1 MQGGYNTF
9 THSPVS
15 AILPTYMNKGRLSLI
30 TVILVA
36 LVSFVVNHRS
46 HVSLL
51 GGGDEGSYIAC
62 GKLMSQALEF
72 VYSDQ
77 AAEVGKR
84 YLPAKNFVPE
94 AFRVHDAEVSPVQVV
109 SGWNKGFSFLSI
121 PFWWIAPD
129 NGWQFVTPLAGAI
142 SIITIYLIGVSVSGP
157 VTGVCA
163 ALLLATNWL
172 QLWYSRYPMTEVV
185 SQALILLMALC
196 AIRHHR
202 SERLVIVVAFS
213 ALASLSSFVHFANVP
228 MWFIL
233 GAAIS
238 LRRSPLDGMDIACVR
253 SLQIR
258 EFLGKLAIARER
270 LGGFIQTAL
279 LTIGVPFAVTV
290 GYWLLDPGIQRY
302 TRLGKKMATTSG
314 RFSRMLDAVVVR
326 LENLA
331 LFIQW
336 PIWILVGVA
345 IWLFIRDRGINR
357 KLWALLGGLALCS
370 FLVIISTGVGTPRV
384 LYVARRNVPIMYPVL
399 FLMSGVALYSISSQ
413 FKRRALGN
421 VLASSALIAVCALQ
435 LKAFAP
441 YSSLNQGKGMPEMA
455 NQIRQELRDRNDGHP
470 QFVVVPEMSAIF
482 KAGLRYVYGVPVISF
497 SEAVT
502 PDVLKLMLADGI
514 QLYILDDFARKI
526 APVVKSIPNAE
537 LTRISTHII
546 RWGHANQLG
555 PTAYPRISDRSN
567 LKFYLYKVDVKR

>member
-1 MQGGYNTF
+1 
-9 THSPVS
+9 
-15 AILPTYMNKGRLSLI
+15 MNKGRLSFI

-36 LVSFVVNHRS
+36 LASFVVNHRS

-84 YLPAKNFVPE
+84 YLPAKNFIPE
-94 AFRVHDAEVSPVQVV
+94 AFRVHNADISPVQVV

-129 NGWQFVTPLAGAI
+129 SGWQFVTPIAGAI
-142 SIITIYLIGVSVSGP
+142 SIIAIYLIGVTVSGP
-157 VTGVCA
+157 FTGLCA

-185 SQALILLMALC
+185 SQALILLMVLC
-196 AIRHHR
+196 AVRFYK
-202 SERLVIVVAFS
+202 SQRLVTLVLFS
-213 ALASLSSFVHFANVP
+213 ALASLSSFVHFANAP
-228 MWFIL
+228 MWIIL

-238 LRRSPLDGMDIACVR
+238 LQRNPLDGVDLALLCRMRV
-253 SLQIR
+253 R
-258 EFLGKLAIARER
+258 EFVAKLTFVRER
-270 LGGFIQTAL
+270 FGSFLQAGG
-279 LTIGVPFAVTV
+279 LTIGVPLAATV

-302 TRLGKKMATTSG
+302 TRLGKKMASTSS
-314 RFSRMLDAVVVR
+314 RFSRILDAIVVR
-326 LENLA
+326 FENLT
-331 LFIQW
+331 LFIEW
-336 PIWILVGVA
+336 PMWLLLGVA
-345 IWLFIRDRGINR
+345 VLLFVRNQAMAR
-357 KLWALLGGLALCS
+357 KFWVLLGGLALCS

-384 LYVARRNVPIMYPVL
+384 LYVARRNVPIVYPVL
-399 FLMSGVALYSISSQ
+399 FLISGVALNYIATRIR
-413 FKRRALGN
+413 RRALGQIFASG
-421 VLASSALIAVCALQ
+421 VLLTMCALQ
-435 LKAFAP
+435 LSAFAP

-455 NQIRQELRDRNDGHP
+455 SQIRAELQARNDGHP

-497 SEAVT
+497 SDEVT
-502 PDVLKLMLADGI
+502 PEALKRMLDDGI
-514 QLYILDDFARKI
+514 QLYVLDDFARKI
-526 APVVKSIPNAE
+526 TPVAKSIPNAE
-537 LTRISTHII
+537 LIRISTHII

-567 LKFYLYKVDVKR
+567 LKFYLYRVELKR

>member
-1 MQGGYNTF
+1 
-9 THSPVS
+9 
-15 AILPTYMNKGRLSLI
+15 MNKGRLSFI

-36 LVSFVVNHRS
+36 LASFVVNHRS

-84 YLPAKNFVPE
+84 YLPAKNFIPE
-94 AFRVHDAEVSPVQVV
+94 AFRVHNADISPVQVV

-129 NGWQFVTPLAGAI
+129 SGWQFVTPIAGAI
-142 SIITIYLIGVSVSGP
+142 SIIAIYLIGVTVSGP
-157 VTGVCA
+157 FTGLCA

-185 SQALILLMALC
+185 SQALILLMVLC
-196 AIRHHR
+196 AVRFYK
-202 SERLVIVVAFS
+202 SQRLVTLVLFS
-213 ALASLSSFVHFANVP
+213 ALASLSSFVHFANAP
-228 MWFIL
+228 MWIIL

-238 LRRSPLDGMDIACVR
+238 LQRNPRRSRPRPPMPNASSGIRGEAHLCQREVWKLPPSRRAYDRCAVSSDGWILAPR
-253 SLQIR
+253 SR
-258 EFLGKLAIARER
+258 NS
-270 LGGFIQTAL
+270 
-279 LTIGVPFAVTV
+279 TV
-290 GYWLLDPGIQRY
+290 YPPR
-302 TRLGKKMATTSG
+302 KKMASTSS
-314 RFSRMLDAVVVR
+314 RFSRILDAIVVR
-326 LENLA
+326 FENLT
-331 LFIQW
+331 LFIEW
-336 PIWILVGVA
+336 PMWLLLGVA
-345 IWLFIRDRGINR
+345 VLLFVRNQAMAR
-357 KLWALLGGLALCS
+357 KFWVLLGGLALCS

-384 LYVARRNVPIMYPVL
+384 LYVARRNVPIVYPVL
-399 FLMSGVALYSISSQ
+399 FLISGVALNYIATRIR
-413 FKRRALGN
+413 RRALGQIFASG
-421 VLASSALIAVCALQ
+421 VLLTMCALQ
-435 LKAFAP
+435 LSAFAP

-455 NQIRQELRDRNDGHP
+455 SQIRAELQARNDGHP

-497 SEAVT
+497 SDEVT
-502 PDVLKLMLADGI
+502 PEALKRMLDDGI
-514 QLYILDDFARKI
+514 QLYVLDDFARKI
-526 APVVKSIPNAE
+526 TPVAKSIPNAE
-537 LTRISTHII
+537 LIRISTHII

-567 LKFYLYKVDVKR
+567 LKFYLYRVELKR

>member
-1 MQGGYNTF
+1 ME
-9 THSPVS
+9 
-15 AILPTYMNKGRLSLI
+15 KGRLSLI
-30 TVILVA
+30 VVILVA
-36 LVSFVVNHRS
+36 LVSFFVNYRS

-72 VYSDQ
+72 VYGDQ

-84 YLPAKNFVPE
+84 YLSAKHFVPE
-94 AFRVHDAEVSPVQVV
+94 AFRVHNEDVSPVQVV
-109 SGWNKGFSFLSI
+109 SGWNKGFSFFSI

-129 NGWQFVTPLAGAI
+129 NGWQFVTPIAGAI
-142 SIITIYLIGVSVSGP
+142 SILTIYLIGVTVSGP
-157 VTGVCA
+157 FTGVCA

-185 SQALILLMALC
+185 SQALILLMVLC
-196 AIRHHR
+196 AVRLYKSHR
-202 SERLVIVVAFS
+202 LMPLVLFC
-213 ALASLSSFVHFANVP
+213 ALASLSSFVHFANAP
-228 MWFIL
+228 MWIIL

-238 LRRSPLDGMDIACVR
+238 LRRIPLEKGDLSLLR
-253 SLQIR
+253 SLRIR
-258 EFLGKLAIARER
+258 ECVAKLCLVKDKLGS
-270 LGGFIQTAL
+270 FFNTAL
-279 LTIGVPFAVTV
+279 LTLGVPFVATV

-302 TRLGKKMATTSG
+302 TRLGKKMASTSG
-314 RFSRMLDAVVVR
+314 RFSRIFDAVAVR

-336 PIWILVGVA
+336 PMWILVGVA
-345 IWLFIRDRGINR
+345 VWLFIRNRGLDRKFWI
-357 KLWALLGGLALCS
+357 LLGGLALCS

-384 LYVARRNVPIMYPVL
+384 LYVARRNVPIVYPVL
-399 FLMSGVALYSISSQ
+399 FLMSGVALHYISTR
-413 FKRRALGN
+413 FRRVVFGR
-421 VLASSALIAVCALQ
+421 VLTTGILLMVCSLQ
-435 LKAFAP
+435 LAAFAP
-441 YSSLNQGKGMPEMA
+441 YSSLDQGKGMPEMA
-455 NQIRQELRDRNDGHP
+455 SQIRAELHARNNGHP

-497 SEAVT
+497 SEEVT
-502 PDVLKLMLADGI
+502 PEVLKRMLDDGI
-514 QLYILDDFARKI
+514 QLFILDDFARKI

-537 LTRISTHII
+537 LSPISTHII

-567 LKFYLYKVDVKR
+567 LKFYLYKVELKK

>member
-1 MQGGYNTF
+1 MRGCYDTF
-9 THSPVS
+9 THTDVS
-15 AILPTYMNKGRLSLI
+15 VILPTCMNKGRFSLI
-30 TVILVA
+30 VVIVVA
-36 LVSFVVNHRS
+36 LVSFCVNYRS

-77 AAEVGKR
+77 AAEVGKK
-84 YLPAKNFVPE
+84 YLPAKDFVPE
-94 AFRVHDAEVSPVQVV
+94 AFRVHNADVSPVQVV

-129 NGWQFVTPLAGAI
+129 NGWQFVTPIAGAI
-142 SIITIYLIGVSVSGP
+142 SIVTIYLIGVSVSGP
-157 VTGVCA
+157 FTGVCA

-196 AIRHHR
+196 AVRYYR
-202 SERLVIVVAFS
+202 SQRLVTAVVFS

-228 MWFIL
+228 MWLIL

-238 LRRSPLDGMDIACVR
+238 SRRSPLDGVDVARVR
-253 SLQIR
+253 SLRIR
-258 EFLGKLAIARER
+258 EFLGNLSIARDR

-279 LTIGVPFAVTV
+279 LTIAVPLAATV

-302 TRLGKKMATTSG
+302 TRLGKKMANTSG
-314 RFSRMLDAVVVR
+314 RLSRMLDAVVVR

-336 PIWILVGVA
+336 PIWILVGIA
-345 IWLFIRDRGINR
+345 LWLFIRDRGIDR

-384 LYVARRNVPIMYPVL
+384 LYVARRNVPIVYPVL
-399 FLMSGVALYSISSQ
+399 FLMSGVALQYVSARW
-413 FKRRALGN
+413 KRLALGK
-421 VLASSALIAVCALQ
+421 VVASGALIALCATQ

-455 NQIRQELRDRNDGHP
+455 SQMRAELQARNDGHP

-497 SEAVT
+497 SEAIT
-502 PDVLKLMLADGI
+502 PDVLKTMLNDGI

-567 LKFYLYKVDVKR
+567 LKFYLYKVDLKR